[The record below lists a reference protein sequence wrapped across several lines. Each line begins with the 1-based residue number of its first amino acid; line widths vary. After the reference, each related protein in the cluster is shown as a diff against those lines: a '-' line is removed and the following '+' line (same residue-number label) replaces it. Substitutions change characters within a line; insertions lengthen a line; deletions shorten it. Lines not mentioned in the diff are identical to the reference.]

1 MSKIIIIGDIHC
13 GTPVVHED
21 FSNSQVMVFKGD
33 IIDNGVVNEKTMAS
47 LMKISPSVEIK
58 NFTDL
63 LKLSPYLSHE
73 EIMLNFKK

>member
-1 MSKIIIIGDIHC
+1 MSKIIMIGDIHC
-13 GTPVVHED
+13 GTPVVHEALA
-21 FSNSQVMVFKGD
+21 NSQVMILKGD

-63 LKLSPYLSHE
+63 LKLSPHLSHE
-73 EIMLNFKK
+73 ELILNFKK